1 MSFVLKNTIEMNKSG
16 CTLFFQSVFVTENKV
31 TENITKF
38 NILIA
43 ETYHRLSEKLVGYA
57 EA

>member
-1 MSFVLKNTIEMNKSG
+1 MNKSG
-16 CTLFFQSVFVTENKV
+16 CTLFFQAVFGTENKV
-31 TENITKF
+31 AENITKF

-43 ETYHRLSEKLVGYA
+43 ETYHRLSEKLVGYV